1 MILAI
6 TNEFRPACLA
16 QARRKRAR
24 RRGDR
29 TVCYGQDGPA
39 PSRPYASSFSYLELL
54 VQF

>member
-16 QARRKRAR
+16 PIAPQEGET
-24 RRGDR
+24 RGDR